1 MGLISKLF
9 DTSSEVNSEILLD
22 KYRIL
27 LIQEEKIELGFQLF
41 RDVYLFTNKRLL
53 LIDFQGVTGSKTEYF
68 SLPYRFM
75 TRFSVE
81 SAGFLDMDAE
91 LKIWISSENEP
102 AISKKFNKNIDV
114 YKVQRYLASKIL

>member
-9 DTSSEVNSEILLD
+9 DTASEVNSETLLD
-22 KYRIL
+22 KYKIL
-27 LIQEEKIELGFQLF
+27 LIEGENIELGFQLF

-53 LIDFQGVTGSKTEYF
+53 LIDVQGVTGNKTEYL
-68 SLPYRFM
+68 SLPYRSM

-81 SAGFLDMDAE
+81 SAGLLDIDAE

-102 AISKKFNKNIDV
+102 TISKKFNKNIDV